1 MAVDYLSALNVGSGL
16 NVTQIVDALIDAE
29 RVPRETQINEQIE
42 EKTVSISALGE
53 VKTEVKTFKDNLEY
67 LETTNTNG
75 LVVASSDDAVSVT
88 ANGKIAV
95 QPFNHTFEVT
105 RLAKGHTLAFTGFS
119 DTTSSTNA
127 TDLTIDFGN
136 WDDPPTT
143 FTPRT
148 GNTTTNLT
156 IPAGTNSL
164 ADIANIVNNADIGI
178 SANVLRVGDNNY
190 ALTLVG
196 EEGANNQI
204 RITAE
209 NNGVRLDNLSFDP
222 GTNAADTSNQII
234 AGTDSEF
241 YIDGVVVTRE
251 RNNIDDLING
261 VSITLNKE
269 SSNVAAVS
277 AQYDRDVA
285 QETLRL
291 FVEEMNFMLKKLNEV
306 TFRGTAGSDDAGPL
320 AGDPLMRSYLNTLKS
335 MTVRPIKGFQSD
347 PVYLSNFGVMTERD
361 GTLSINA
368 TRFEEFFSA
377 KPDAFAA
384 LLDSRAITDSNLVQA
399 ELTGNLWEPGVYSY
413 TNSSNNLL
421 DPAPE
426 PPPADQTRLDRPMSL
441 ENGKYKITSGGAR
454 GLALTLLG
462 NGEDAQVFIGKSLLQ
477 TLSEFSDDI
486 LKTNGDIDTK
496 IATYNDD
503 IDDYNDRLD
512 ELADR
517 MDTERA
523 RYVEQFSAMEASVT
537 SFKKTGDM
545 LDTFMETW
553 KAGLKG

>member
-16 NVTQIVDALIDAE
+16 NVTQIVDAIIDAE
-29 RVPRETQINEQIE
+29 RVPRENQLNKRIDER
-42 EKTVSISALGE
+42 TVSISALGE
-53 VKTEVKTFKDNLEY
+53 VKTEVKTFKDNLEF

-75 LVVASSDDAVSVT
+75 LSVGSSDEAVGIE

-95 QPFNHTFEVT
+95 QPFSHSFEVT
-105 RLAKGHTLAFTGFS
+105 QLAAKHTLAFSGFA
-119 DTTSSTNA
+119 DTTSSTGV
-127 TDLTIDFGN
+127 TDLTIDFGD
-136 WDDPPTT
+136 WATGPT
-143 FTPRT
+143 FSPRS
-148 GNTTTNLT
+148 GNTTVNLSV
-156 IPAGTNSL
+156 PAGTDSL
-164 ADIANIVNNADIGI
+164 ADLSNIINNADIGI
-178 SANVLRVGDNNY
+178 SANVIRVGDGNF

-196 EEGANNQI
+196 EEGEQNQI
-204 RITAE
+204 RITAQ
-209 NNGVRLDNLSFDP
+209 NTGARVDALSYDP
-222 GTNAADTSNQII
+222 ETNIADSSNQII
-234 AGTDSEF
+234 AGTDAEM
-241 YIDGVVVTRE
+241 YIDGVFVSRDS
-251 RNNIDDLING
+251 NNVDDLING
-261 VSITLNKE
+261 ISISLNKV
-269 SSNVAAVS
+269 STNVATVS
-277 AQYDRDVA
+277 AQYDKNVA

-291 FVEEMNFMLKKLNEV
+291 FVEEMNFMLEKLNEV
-306 TFRGTAGSDDAGPL
+306 TYRGTAGSDDAGPL

-335 MTVRPIKGFQSD
+335 MTVKPIKGFQSD

-361 GTLSINA
+361 GSLSINA
-368 TRFEEFFSA
+368 TRFEEFFTA

-399 ELTGNLWEPGVYSY
+399 ELTGNLWEPGVYTY
-413 TNSSNNLL
+413 TNATHNLL

-426 PPPADQTRLDRPMSL
+426 PPPADQTRLDRPMNL

-477 TLSEFSDDI
+477 TLSEFSEDI

-496 IATYNDD
+496 IASYNDD

-512 ELADR
+512 DLSAR
-517 MDTERA
+517 METERA
-523 RYVEQFSAMEASVT
+523 RYVEQFTAMEASVT

-545 LDTFMETW
+545 LDSFMETW

>member
-16 NVTQIVDALIDAE
+16 NVTQIVDAIIDAE
-29 RVPRETQINEQIE
+29 RVPRENQLNKRIDER
-42 EKTVSISALGE
+42 TVSISALGE
-53 VKTEVKTFKDNLEY
+53 VKTEVKTFKDNLEF

-75 LVVASSDDAVSVT
+75 LSVGSSDEAVGIE

-95 QPFNHTFEVT
+95 QPFSHSFEVT
-105 RLAKGHTLAFTGFS
+105 QLAAKHTLAFSGFA
-119 DTTSSTNA
+119 DTTSSTGV
-127 TDLTIDFGN
+127 TDLTIDFGD
-136 WDDPPTT
+136 WATGPT
-143 FTPRT
+143 FSPRS
-148 GNTTTNLT
+148 GNTTVNLSV
-156 IPAGTNSL
+156 PAGTDSL
-164 ADIANIVNNADIGI
+164 ADLSNIINNADIGI
-178 SANVLRVGDNNY
+178 SANVIRVGDGNF

-196 EEGANNQI
+196 EEGEQNQI
-204 RITAE
+204 RITAQ
-209 NNGVRLDNLSFDP
+209 NTGARVDALSYDP
-222 GTNAADTSNQII
+222 ETNSADSSNQII
-234 AGTDSEF
+234 AGTDAEM
-241 YIDGVVVTRE
+241 YIDGVFVSRDS
-251 RNNIDDLING
+251 NNVDDLING
-261 VSITLNKE
+261 ISISLNKV
-269 SSNVAAVS
+269 STNVATVS
-277 AQYDRDVA
+277 AQYDKNVA

-291 FVEEMNFMLKKLNEV
+291 FVEEMNFMLEKLNEV
-306 TFRGTAGSDDAGPL
+306 TYRGTAGSDDAGPL

-335 MTVRPIKGFQSD
+335 MTVKPIKGFQSD

-361 GTLSINA
+361 GSLSINA
-368 TRFEEFFSA
+368 TRFEEFFTA

-399 ELTGNLWEPGVYSY
+399 ELTGNLWEPGVYTY
-413 TNSSNNLL
+413 TNATHNLL

-426 PPPADQTRLDRPMSL
+426 PPPADQTRLDRPMNL

-477 TLSEFSDDI
+477 TLSEFSEDI

-496 IATYNDD
+496 IASYNDD

-512 ELADR
+512 DLSAR
-517 MDTERA
+517 METERA
-523 RYVEQFSAMEASVT
+523 RYVEQFTAMEASVT

-545 LDTFMETW
+545 LDSFMETW

>member
-29 RVPRETQINEQIE
+29 RVPRETQINKRIDERN
-42 EKTVSISALGE
+42 VSISALGE
-53 VKTEVKTFKDNLEY
+53 VKTEVKTFKDNLEF

-75 LVVASSDDAVSVT
+75 LVVGSSDEAVGIE

-95 QPFNHTFEVT
+95 QPFSHSFEVT
-105 RLAKGHTLAFTGFS
+105 QLATKHTLAFSGFA
-119 DTTSSTNA
+119 DTTSATGV
-127 TDLTIDFGN
+127 TDLTIDFGS
-136 WDDPPTT
+136 WAAGPT
-143 FTPRT
+143 FTPRS
-148 GNTTTNLT
+148 GNTTVNLS
-156 IPAGTNSL
+156 IPAGTDSL
-164 ADIANIVNNADIGI
+164 ADLSNIINNADIGI
-178 SANVLRVGDNNY
+178 SANVIRVGDGNF

-196 EEGANNQI
+196 EEGEENQI

-209 NNGVRLDNLSFDP
+209 NTGVRVDALSYDP
-222 GTNAADTSNQII
+222 ETNSADSSNQII
-234 AGTDSEF
+234 AGTDAEM
-241 YIDGVVVTRE
+241 YIDGVFVSRDSNTV
-251 RNNIDDLING
+251 DDLING
-261 VSITLNKE
+261 VSISLNKV
-269 SSNVAAVS
+269 STNVATVS
-277 AQYDRDVA
+277 AQYDKSVA

-291 FVEEMNFMLKKLNEV
+291 FVEEMNFMLEKLNEV
-306 TFRGTAGSDDAGPL
+306 TYRGTAGSEDAGPL

-335 MTVRPIKGFQSD
+335 MTVKPINGFQSD

-368 TRFEEFFSA
+368 ARFEEFFTA

-399 ELTGNLWEPGVYSY
+399 ELTGNLWEPGVYTY
-413 TNSSNNLL
+413 TNATHNLL

-441 ENGKYKITSGGAR
+441 ENGKYKITAGGAR

-477 TLSEFSDDI
+477 TLTEFSDDI

-512 ELADR
+512 ELSAR

-523 RYVEQFSAMEASVT
+523 RYVEQFTAMEASVT

-545 LDTFMETW
+545 LDSFMETW

>member
-29 RVPRETQINEQIE
+29 RVPRETQINKRIDERN
-42 EKTVSISALGE
+42 VSISALGE
-53 VKTEVKTFKDNLEY
+53 VKTEVKTFKDNLEF

-75 LVVASSDDAVSVT
+75 LVVGSSDEAVGIE

-95 QPFNHTFEVT
+95 QPFSHSFEVT
-105 RLAKGHTLAFTGFS
+105 QLAKKHTLAFSGFA
-119 DTTSSTNA
+119 DTTSATGV
-127 TDLTIDFGN
+127 TDLTIDFGS
-136 WDDPPTT
+136 WAAGPT
-143 FTPRT
+143 FTPRS
-148 GNTTTNLT
+148 GNTTVNLS
-156 IPAGTNSL
+156 IPAGTDSL
-164 ADIANIVNNADIGI
+164 ADLSNIINNADIGI
-178 SANVLRVGDNNY
+178 SANVIRVGDGNF

-196 EEGANNQI
+196 EEGEENQI

-209 NNGVRLDNLSFDP
+209 NTGVRVDALSYDP
-222 GTNAADTSNQII
+222 ETNSADSSNQII
-234 AGTDSEF
+234 VGTDAEM
-241 YIDGVVVTRE
+241 YIDGVFVSRDSNTV
-251 RNNIDDLING
+251 DDLING
-261 VSITLNKE
+261 VSLSLNKV
-269 SSNVAAVS
+269 STNVATVS
-277 AQYDRDVA
+277 AQYDKSVA

-291 FVEEMNFMLKKLNEV
+291 FVEEMNFMLEKLNEV
-306 TFRGTAGSDDAGPL
+306 SYRGTAGSDDAGPL

-335 MTVRPIKGFQSD
+335 MTVKPINGFQSD

-368 TRFEEFFSA
+368 TRFEEFFTA

-399 ELTGNLWEPGVYSY
+399 ELTGNLWEPGVYTY
-413 TNSSNNLL
+413 TNATHNLL

-441 ENGKYKITSGGAR
+441 ENGKYKITAGGAR

-477 TLSEFSDDI
+477 TLTEFSDDI

-512 ELADR
+512 ELSAR

-523 RYVEQFSAMEASVT
+523 RYVEQFTAMEASVT

-545 LDTFMETW
+545 LDSFMETW

>member
-29 RVPRETQINEQIE
+29 RVPRETQINKQIDE
-42 EKTVSISALGE
+42 RNVSISALGE
-53 VKTEVKTFKDNLEY
+53 VKTEVKTFKDNLEF

-75 LVVASSDDAVSVT
+75 LVVASSDEAVGIE

-95 QPFNHTFEVT
+95 QPFSHSFEVT
-105 RLAKGHTLAFTGFS
+105 QLAAKHTLAFSGFA
-119 DTTSSTNA
+119 DTTSATGV
-127 TDLTIDFGN
+127 TDLTIDFGS
-136 WDDPPTT
+136 WAAGPT
-143 FTPRT
+143 FTPRS
-148 GNTTTNLT
+148 GNTTVNLNV
-156 IPAGTNSL
+156 PPGTDSL
-164 ADIANIVNNADIGI
+164 ADLSNIINNADIGI
-178 SANVLRVGDNNY
+178 SANVIRVGDGNF

-196 EEGANNQI
+196 EEGQENQI

-209 NNGVRLDNLSFDP
+209 NTGVRVDALSYDP
-222 GTNAADTSNQII
+222 ATNSADSSNQII
-234 AGTDSEF
+234 AGTDAEM
-241 YIDGVVVTRE
+241 YIDGVFVSRDSNTV
-251 RNNIDDLING
+251 DDLING
-261 VSITLNKE
+261 VSLSLNKV
-269 SSNVAAVS
+269 STNVATVS
-277 AQYDRDVA
+277 AQYDKSVA

-291 FVEEMNFMLKKLNEV
+291 FVEEMNFMLEKLNEV
-306 TFRGTAGSDDAGPL
+306 TYRGTAGSDDAGPL

-335 MTVRPIKGFQSD
+335 MTVKPIMGFQSE

-368 TRFEEFFSA
+368 TRFEEFFTA

-399 ELTGNLWEPGVYSY
+399 ELTGNLWEPGVYTY
-413 TNSSNNLL
+413 TNATHNLL

-441 ENGKYKITSGGAR
+441 ENGKYKITAGGAR

-477 TLSEFSDDI
+477 TLTEFSNDI

-512 ELADR
+512 ELSAR

-523 RYVEQFSAMEASVT
+523 RYVERFTAMEASVT

-545 LDTFMETW
+545 LDSFMETW
-553 KAGLKG
+553 KAGLKN

>member
-29 RVPRETQINEQIE
+29 RVPRETQINKQIDE
-42 EKTVSISALGE
+42 RNVSISALGE
-53 VKTEVKTFKDNLEY
+53 VKTEVKTFKDNLEF

-75 LVVASSDDAVSVT
+75 LVVGSSDEAVGIE

-95 QPFNHTFEVT
+95 QPFSHSFEVT
-105 RLAKGHTLAFTGFS
+105 QLATKHTLAFSGFA
-119 DTTSSTNA
+119 DTTSATGV
-127 TDLTIDFGN
+127 TDLTIDFGS
-136 WDDPPTT
+136 WAAGPT
-143 FTPRT
+143 FTPRS
-148 GNTTTNLT
+148 GNTTVNLSV
-156 IPAGTNSL
+156 PAGTDSL
-164 ADIANIVNNADIGI
+164 ADLSNIINNADIGI
-178 SANVLRVGDNNY
+178 SANVIRVGDGNF

-196 EEGANNQI
+196 EEGEENQI

-209 NNGVRLDNLSFDP
+209 NTGVRVDALSYDP
-222 GTNAADTSNQII
+222 ETNSADSSNQII
-234 AGTDSEF
+234 AGTDAEM
-241 YIDGVVVTRE
+241 YIDGVFVSRDSNTV
-251 RNNIDDLING
+251 DDLING
-261 VSITLNKE
+261 VSISLNKV
-269 SSNVAAVS
+269 STNVATVS
-277 AQYDRDVA
+277 AQYDKSVA

-291 FVEEMNFMLKKLNEV
+291 FVEEMNFMLEKLNEV
-306 TFRGTAGSDDAGPL
+306 TYRGTAGSDDAGPL

-335 MTVRPIKGFQSD
+335 MTVKPINGFQSD

-368 TRFEEFFSA
+368 TRFEEFFTA

-399 ELTGNLWEPGVYSY
+399 ELTGNLWEPGVYTY
-413 TNSSNNLL
+413 TNATHNLL

-477 TLSEFSDDI
+477 TLTEFSDDI

-512 ELADR
+512 ELSAR

-523 RYVEQFSAMEASVT
+523 RYVERFTAMEASVT

-545 LDTFMETW
+545 LDSFMETW

>member
-29 RVPRETQINEQIE
+29 RVPRETQINKRIDERN
-42 EKTVSISALGE
+42 VSISALGE
-53 VKTEVKTFKDNLEY
+53 VKTEVKTFKDNLEF

-75 LVVASSDDAVSVT
+75 LVVGSSDEAVGIE

-95 QPFNHTFEVT
+95 QPFSHSFEVT
-105 RLAKGHTLAFTGFS
+105 QLATKHTLAFSGFA
-119 DTTSSTNA
+119 DTTSATGV
-127 TDLTIDFGN
+127 TDLTIDFGS
-136 WDDPPTT
+136 WAAGPT
-143 FTPRT
+143 FTPRS
-148 GNTTTNLT
+148 GNTTVNLS
-156 IPAGTNSL
+156 IPAGTDSL
-164 ADIANIVNNADIGI
+164 ADLSNIINNADIGI
-178 SANVLRVGDNNY
+178 SANVIRVGDGNF

-196 EEGANNQI
+196 EEGEENQI

-209 NNGVRLDNLSFDP
+209 NTGVRVDALSYDP
-222 GTNAADTSNQII
+222 ETNSADSSNQII
-234 AGTDSEF
+234 AGTDAEM
-241 YIDGVVVTRE
+241 YIDGVFVSRDSNTV
-251 RNNIDDLING
+251 DDLING
-261 VSITLNKE
+261 VSISLNKV
-269 SSNVAAVS
+269 STNVATVS
-277 AQYDRDVA
+277 AQYDKSVA

-291 FVEEMNFMLKKLNEV
+291 FVEEMNFMLEKLNEV
-306 TFRGTAGSDDAGPL
+306 TYRGTAGSDDAGPL

-335 MTVRPIKGFQSD
+335 MTVKPINGFQSD

-368 TRFEEFFSA
+368 TRFEEFFTA

-399 ELTGNLWEPGVYSY
+399 ELTGNLWEPGVYTY
-413 TNSSNNLL
+413 TNATHNLL

-441 ENGKYKITSGGAR
+441 EDGKYKITSGGAR

-477 TLSEFSDDI
+477 TLTEFSDDI

-512 ELADR
+512 ELSAR

-523 RYVEQFSAMEASVT
+523 RYVEQFTAMEASVT

-545 LDTFMETW
+545 LDSFMETW

>member
-29 RVPRETQINEQIE
+29 RVPRETQINKRIDERN
-42 EKTVSISALGE
+42 VSISALGE
-53 VKTEVKTFKDNLEY
+53 VKTEVKTFKDNLEF

-75 LVVASSDDAVSVT
+75 LVVGSSDEAVGIE

-95 QPFNHTFEVT
+95 QPFSHSFEVT
-105 RLAKGHTLAFTGFS
+105 QLATKHTLAFSGFA
-119 DTTSSTNA
+119 DTTSATGV
-127 TDLTIDFGN
+127 TDLTIDFGS
-136 WDDPPTT
+136 WAAGPT
-143 FTPRT
+143 FTPRS
-148 GNTTTNLT
+148 GNTTVNLS
-156 IPAGTNSL
+156 IPAGTDSL
-164 ADIANIVNNADIGI
+164 ADLSNIINNADIGI
-178 SANVLRVGDNNY
+178 SANVIRVGDGNF

-196 EEGANNQI
+196 EEGEENQI

-209 NNGVRLDNLSFDP
+209 NTGVRVDALSYDP
-222 GTNAADTSNQII
+222 ETNSADSSNQII
-234 AGTDSEF
+234 AGTDAEI
-241 YIDGVVVTRE
+241 YIDGVFVSRDSNTV
-251 RNNIDDLING
+251 DDLING
-261 VSITLNKE
+261 VSISLNKV
-269 SSNVAAVS
+269 SSNVATVS
-277 AQYDRDVA
+277 AQYDKSTA

-291 FVEEMNFMLKKLNEV
+291 FVEEMNFMLEKLNEV
-306 TFRGTAGSDDAGPL
+306 TYRGTAGSDDAGPL

-335 MTVRPIKGFQSD
+335 MTVKPINGFQTD

-368 TRFEEFFSA
+368 TRFEEFFTA

-399 ELTGNLWEPGVYSY
+399 ELTGNLWEPGVYTY
-413 TNSSNNLL
+413 TNATHNLL

-441 ENGKYKITSGGAR
+441 EDGKYKITSGGAR

-477 TLSEFSDDI
+477 TLTEFSDDI

-512 ELADR
+512 ELSAR

-523 RYVEQFSAMEASVT
+523 RYVEQFTAMEASVT

-545 LDTFMETW
+545 LDSFMETW

>member
-29 RVPRETQINEQIE
+29 RVPRETQINKRIDERN
-42 EKTVSISALGE
+42 VSISALGE
-53 VKTEVKTFKDNLEY
+53 VKTEVKTFKDNLEF

-75 LVVASSDDAVSVT
+75 LVVGSSDEAVGIE

-95 QPFNHTFEVT
+95 QPFSHSFEVT
-105 RLAKGHTLAFTGFS
+105 QLATKHTLAFSGFA
-119 DTTSSTNA
+119 DTTSATGV
-127 TDLTIDFGN
+127 TDLTIDFGS
-136 WDDPPTT
+136 WAAGPT
-143 FTPRT
+143 FTPRS
-148 GNTTTNLT
+148 GNTTVNLS
-156 IPAGTNSL
+156 IPAGTDSL
-164 ADIANIVNNADIGI
+164 ADLSNIINNADIGI
-178 SANVLRVGDNNY
+178 SANVIRVGDGNF

-196 EEGANNQI
+196 EEGEENQI

-209 NNGVRLDNLSFDP
+209 NTGVRVDALSYDP
-222 GTNAADTSNQII
+222 ETNSADSSNQII
-234 AGTDSEF
+234 AGTDAEM
-241 YIDGVVVTRE
+241 YIDGVFVSRDSNTV
-251 RNNIDDLING
+251 DDLING
-261 VSITLNKE
+261 VSISLNKV
-269 SSNVAAVS
+269 STNVATVS
-277 AQYDRDVA
+277 AQYDKSVA

-291 FVEEMNFMLKKLNEV
+291 FVEEMNFMLEKLNEV
-306 TFRGTAGSDDAGPL
+306 TYRGTAGSDDAGPL

-335 MTVRPIKGFQSD
+335 MTVKPINGFQSD

-368 TRFEEFFSA
+368 TRFEEFFTA

-399 ELTGNLWEPGVYSY
+399 ELTGNLWEPGLYTY
-413 TNSSNNLL
+413 TNATHNLL

-441 ENGKYKITSGGAR
+441 EDGKYKITSGGAR

-477 TLSEFSDDI
+477 TLTEFSDDI

-512 ELADR
+512 ELSAR

-523 RYVEQFSAMEASVT
+523 RYVERFTAMEASVT

-545 LDTFMETW
+545 LDSFMETW

>member
-29 RVPRETQINEQIE
+29 RVPRETQINKRIDERN
-42 EKTVSISALGE
+42 VSISALGE
-53 VKTEVKTFKDNLEY
+53 VKTEVKTFKDNLEF

-75 LVVASSDDAVSVT
+75 LVVSSSDEAVGIE

-95 QPFNHTFEVT
+95 QPFSHSFEVT
-105 RLAKGHTLAFTGFS
+105 QLATKHTLAFSGFA
-119 DTTSSTNA
+119 DTTSATGV
-127 TDLTIDFGN
+127 TDLTIDFGS
-136 WDDPPTT
+136 WAAGPT
-143 FTPRT
+143 FTPRS
-148 GNTTTNLT
+148 GNTTVNLS
-156 IPAGTNSL
+156 IPAGTDSL
-164 ADIANIVNNADIGI
+164 ADLSNIINNADIGI
-178 SANVLRVGDNNY
+178 SANVIRVGDGNF

-196 EEGANNQI
+196 EEGEENQI

-209 NNGVRLDNLSFDP
+209 NTGVRVDALSYDP
-222 GTNAADTSNQII
+222 ETNSADSSNQII
-234 AGTDSEF
+234 AGTDAEM
-241 YIDGVVVTRE
+241 YIDGVFVSRDSNTV
-251 RNNIDDLING
+251 DDLING
-261 VSITLNKE
+261 VSISLNKV
-269 SSNVAAVS
+269 STNVATVS
-277 AQYDRDVA
+277 AQYDKSVA

-291 FVEEMNFMLKKLNEV
+291 FVEEMNFMLEKLNEV
-306 TFRGTAGSDDAGPL
+306 TYRGTAGSDDAGPL

-335 MTVRPIKGFQSD
+335 MTVKPINGFQSD

-368 TRFEEFFSA
+368 TRFEEFFTA

-399 ELTGNLWEPGVYSY
+399 ELTGNLWEPGVYTY
-413 TNSSNNLL
+413 TNATHNLL

-441 ENGKYKITSGGAR
+441 EDGKYKITSGGAR

-477 TLSEFSDDI
+477 TLTEFSDDI

-512 ELADR
+512 ELSAR

-523 RYVEQFSAMEASVT
+523 RYVEQFTAMEASVT

-545 LDTFMETW
+545 LDSFMETW

>member
-29 RVPRETQINEQIE
+29 RVPRETQINKRIDERN
-42 EKTVSISALGE
+42 VSISALGE
-53 VKTEVKTFKDNLEY
+53 VKTEVKTFKDNLEF

-75 LVVASSDDAVSVT
+75 LVVGSSDEAVGIE

-95 QPFNHTFEVT
+95 QPFSHSFEVT
-105 RLAKGHTLAFTGFS
+105 QLATKHTLAFSGFA
-119 DTTSSTNA
+119 DTTSATGV
-127 TDLTIDFGN
+127 TDLTIDFGS
-136 WDDPPTT
+136 WAAGPT
-143 FTPRT
+143 FTPRS
-148 GNTTTNLT
+148 GNTTVNLS
-156 IPAGTNSL
+156 IPAGTDSL
-164 ADIANIVNNADIGI
+164 ADLSNIINNADIGV
-178 SANVLRVGDNNY
+178 SANVIRVGDGNF

-196 EEGANNQI
+196 EEGEENQI

-209 NNGVRLDNLSFDP
+209 NTGVRVDALSYDP
-222 GTNAADTSNQII
+222 ETNSADSSNQII
-234 AGTDSEF
+234 AGTDAEM
-241 YIDGVVVTRE
+241 YIDGVFVSRDSNTV
-251 RNNIDDLING
+251 DDLING
-261 VSITLNKE
+261 VSISLNKV
-269 SSNVAAVS
+269 STNVATVS
-277 AQYDRDVA
+277 AQYDKSVA

-291 FVEEMNFMLKKLNEV
+291 FVEEMNFMLEKLNEV
-306 TFRGTAGSDDAGPL
+306 TYRGTAGSDDAGPL

-335 MTVRPIKGFQSD
+335 MTVKPINGFQSD

-368 TRFEEFFSA
+368 TRFEEFFTA

-399 ELTGNLWEPGVYSY
+399 ELTGNLWEPGVYTY
-413 TNSSNNLL
+413 TNATHNLL

-441 ENGKYKITSGGAR
+441 EDGKYKITSGGAR

-477 TLSEFSDDI
+477 TLTEFSDDI

-512 ELADR
+512 ELSAR

-523 RYVEQFSAMEASVT
+523 RYVERFTAMEASVT

-545 LDTFMETW
+545 LDSFMETW

>member
-29 RVPRETQINEQIE
+29 RVPRETQINKQIDE
-42 EKTVSISALGE
+42 RNVSISALGE
-53 VKTEVKTFKDNLEY
+53 VKTEVKTFKDNLEF

-75 LVVASSDDAVSVT
+75 LVVASSDEAVGIE

-95 QPFNHTFEVT
+95 QPFSHSFEVT
-105 RLAKGHTLAFTGFS
+105 QLAAKHTLAFSGFA
-119 DTTSSTNA
+119 DTTSATGV
-127 TDLTIDFGN
+127 TDLTIDFGS
-136 WDDPPTT
+136 WAAGPT
-143 FTPRT
+143 FTPRS
-148 GNTTTNLT
+148 GNTTVNLS
-156 IPAGTNSL
+156 IPAGTDSL
-164 ADIANIVNNADIGI
+164 ADLSNIINNADIGI
-178 SANVLRVGDNNY
+178 SANVIRVGDGNF

-196 EEGANNQI
+196 EEGQENQI

-209 NNGVRLDNLSFDP
+209 NTGVRVDALSYDP
-222 GTNAADTSNQII
+222 ATNSADSSNQII
-234 AGTDSEF
+234 AGTDAEM
-241 YIDGVVVTRE
+241 YIDGVFVSRDSNTV
-251 RNNIDDLING
+251 DDLING
-261 VSITLNKE
+261 VSISLNKV
-269 SSNVAAVS
+269 STNVATVS
-277 AQYDRDVA
+277 AQYDKSVA

-291 FVEEMNFMLKKLNEV
+291 FVEEMNFMLEKLNEV
-306 TFRGTAGSDDAGPL
+306 TYRGTAGSDDAGPL

-335 MTVRPIKGFQSD
+335 MTVKPIKGFQSE

-368 TRFEEFFSA
+368 ARFEEFFTA

-399 ELTGNLWEPGVYSY
+399 ELTGNLWEPGVYTY
-413 TNSSNNLL
+413 TNATHNLL

-441 ENGKYKITSGGAR
+441 ENGKYKITAGGAR

-477 TLSEFSDDI
+477 TLTEFSNDI

-512 ELADR
+512 ELSAR

-523 RYVEQFSAMEASVT
+523 RYVERFTAMEASVT

-545 LDTFMETW
+545 LDSFMETW
-553 KAGLKG
+553 KAGLKN

>member
-29 RVPRETQINEQIE
+29 RVPRETQINKRIDERN
-42 EKTVSISALGE
+42 VSISALGE
-53 VKTEVKTFKDNLEY
+53 VKTEVKTFKDNLEF

-75 LVVASSDDAVSVT
+75 LVVASSDEAVGIE

-95 QPFNHTFEVT
+95 QPFSHSFEVT
-105 RLAKGHTLAFTGFS
+105 QLAAKHTLAFSGFA
-119 DTTSSTNA
+119 DTTSATGV
-127 TDLTIDFGN
+127 TDLTIDFGS
-136 WDDPPTT
+136 WAAGPT
-143 FTPRT
+143 FTPRS
-148 GNTTTNLT
+148 GNTTVNLS
-156 IPAGTNSL
+156 IPAGTDSL
-164 ADIANIVNNADIGI
+164 ADLSNIINNADIGI
-178 SANVLRVGDNNY
+178 SANVIRVGDGNF

-196 EEGANNQI
+196 EEGQENQI

-209 NNGVRLDNLSFDP
+209 NTGVRVDALSYDP
-222 GTNAADTSNQII
+222 ATNSADSSNQII
-234 AGTDSEF
+234 AGTDAEM
-241 YIDGVVVTRE
+241 YIDGVFVSRDSNTV
-251 RNNIDDLING
+251 DDLING
-261 VSITLNKE
+261 VSISLNKV
-269 SSNVAAVS
+269 STNVATVS
-277 AQYDRDVA
+277 AQYDKSVA

-291 FVEEMNFMLKKLNEV
+291 FVEEMNFMLEKLNEV
-306 TFRGTAGSDDAGPL
+306 TYRGTAGSDDAGPL

-335 MTVRPIKGFQSD
+335 MTVKPIKGFQSE

-368 TRFEEFFSA
+368 TRFEEFFTA

-399 ELTGNLWEPGVYSY
+399 ELTGNLWEPGVYTY
-413 TNSSNNLL
+413 TNATHNLL

-441 ENGKYKITSGGAR
+441 ENGKYKITAGGAR

-477 TLSEFSDDI
+477 TLTEFSNDI

-512 ELADR
+512 ELSAR

-523 RYVEQFSAMEASVT
+523 RYVERFTAMEASVT

-545 LDTFMETW
+545 LDSFMETW
-553 KAGLKG
+553 KAGLKN

>member
-29 RVPRETQINEQIE
+29 RVPRETQINKRIDERN
-42 EKTVSISALGE
+42 VSISALGE
-53 VKTEVKTFKDNLEY
+53 VKTEVKTFKDNLEF

-75 LVVASSDDAVSVT
+75 LVVGSSDEAVGIE

-95 QPFNHTFEVT
+95 QPFTHSFEVT
-105 RLAKGHTLAFTGFS
+105 QLATKHTLAFSGFA
-119 DTTSSTNA
+119 DTTSTTGV
-127 TDLTIDFGN
+127 TDLTIDFGS
-136 WDDPPTT
+136 WAAGPT
-143 FTPRT
+143 FTPRS
-148 GNTTTNLT
+148 GNTTVNLS
-156 IPAGTNSL
+156 IPAGTDSL
-164 ADIANIVNNADIGI
+164 ADLSNIINNADIGI
-178 SANVLRVGDNNY
+178 SANVIRVGDGNF

-196 EEGANNQI
+196 EEGEENQI

-209 NNGVRLDNLSFDP
+209 NTGVRVDALSYDP
-222 GTNAADTSNQII
+222 ETNSADSSNQII
-234 AGTDSEF
+234 AGTDAEM
-241 YIDGVVVTRE
+241 YIDGVFVSRDSNTV
-251 RNNIDDLING
+251 DDLING
-261 VSITLNKE
+261 VSISLNKV
-269 SSNVAAVS
+269 STNVATVS
-277 AQYDRDVA
+277 AQYDKSVA

-291 FVEEMNFMLKKLNEV
+291 FVEEMNFMLEKLNEV
-306 TFRGTAGSDDAGPL
+306 TYRGTAGSDDAGPL

-335 MTVRPIKGFQSD
+335 MTVKPIKGFQSD

-368 TRFEEFFSA
+368 ARFEEFFTA

-399 ELTGNLWEPGVYSY
+399 ELTGNLWEPGVYTY
-413 TNSSNNLL
+413 TNATHNLL

-441 ENGKYKITSGGAR
+441 ENGKYKITAGGAR

-477 TLSEFSDDI
+477 TLTEFSEDI

-503 IDDYNDRLD
+503 IDDFNDRLD
-512 ELADR
+512 ELSAR

-523 RYVEQFSAMEASVT
+523 RYVERFTAMEASVT

-545 LDTFMETW
+545 LDSFMETW

>member
-29 RVPRETQINEQIE
+29 RVPRETQINKRIDERN
-42 EKTVSISALGE
+42 VSISALGE
-53 VKTEVKTFKDNLEY
+53 VKTEVKTFKDNLEF

-75 LVVASSDDAVSVT
+75 LVVGSSDEAVGIE

-95 QPFNHTFEVT
+95 QPFSHSFEVT
-105 RLAKGHTLAFTGFS
+105 QLATKHTLAFSGFA
-119 DTTSSTNA
+119 DTTSATGV
-127 TDLTIDFGN
+127 TDLTIDFGS
-136 WDDPPTT
+136 WAAGPT
-143 FTPRT
+143 FTPRS
-148 GNTTTNLT
+148 GNTTVNLS
-156 IPAGTNSL
+156 IPAGTDSL
-164 ADIANIVNNADIGI
+164 ADLSNIINNADIGI
-178 SANVLRVGDNNY
+178 SANVIRVGDGNF

-196 EEGANNQI
+196 EEGEENQI

-209 NNGVRLDNLSFDP
+209 NTGVRVDALSYDP
-222 GTNAADTSNQII
+222 ETNSADSSNQII
-234 AGTDSEF
+234 AGTDAEM
-241 YIDGVVVTRE
+241 YIDGVFVSRDSNSV
-251 RNNIDDLING
+251 DDLING
-261 VSITLNKE
+261 VSISLNKV
-269 SSNVAAVS
+269 STNVATVS
-277 AQYDRDVA
+277 AQYDKSVA

-291 FVEEMNFMLKKLNEV
+291 FVEEMNFMLEKLNEV
-306 TFRGTAGSDDAGPL
+306 TYRGTAGSDDAGPL

-335 MTVRPIKGFQSD
+335 MTVKPINGFQSD

-368 TRFEEFFSA
+368 TRFEEFFTA

-399 ELTGNLWEPGVYSY
+399 ELTGNLWEPGVYTY
-413 TNSSNNLL
+413 TNATHNLL

-441 ENGKYKITSGGAR
+441 EDGKYKITSGGAR

-477 TLSEFSDDI
+477 TLTEFSDDI

-503 IDDYNDRLD
+503 IDDFNDRLD
-512 ELADR
+512 ELSAR

-523 RYVEQFSAMEASVT
+523 RYVERFTAMEASVT

-545 LDTFMETW
+545 LDSFMETW

>member
-29 RVPRETQINEQIE
+29 RVPRETQINKRIDERN
-42 EKTVSISALGE
+42 VSISALGE
-53 VKTEVKTFKDNLEY
+53 VKTEVKTFKDNLEF

-75 LVVASSDDAVSVT
+75 LVVGSSDEAVGIE

-95 QPFNHTFEVT
+95 QPFSHSFEVT
-105 RLAKGHTLAFTGFS
+105 QLATKHTLAFSGFA
-119 DTTSSTNA
+119 DTTSATGV
-127 TDLTIDFGN
+127 TDLTIDFGS
-136 WDDPPTT
+136 WAAGPT
-143 FTPRT
+143 FTPRS
-148 GNTTTNLT
+148 GNTTVNLS
-156 IPAGTNSL
+156 IPAGTDSL
-164 ADIANIVNNADIGI
+164 ADLSNIINNADIGI
-178 SANVLRVGDNNY
+178 SANVIRVGDGNF

-196 EEGANNQI
+196 EEGEENQI

-209 NNGVRLDNLSFDP
+209 NTGVRVDALSYDP
-222 GTNAADTSNQII
+222 ETNSADSSNQII
-234 AGTDSEF
+234 AGTDAEM
-241 YIDGVVVTRE
+241 YIDGVFVSRDSNTV
-251 RNNIDDLING
+251 DDLING
-261 VSITLNKE
+261 VSISLNKV
-269 SSNVAAVS
+269 STNVATVS
-277 AQYDRDVA
+277 AQYDKSVA

-291 FVEEMNFMLKKLNEV
+291 FVEEMNFMLEKLNEV
-306 TFRGTAGSDDAGPL
+306 TYRGTAGSDDAGPL

-335 MTVRPIKGFQSD
+335 MTVKPINGFQSD

-368 TRFEEFFSA
+368 TRFEEFFTA

-399 ELTGNLWEPGVYSY
+399 ELTGNLWEPGVYTY
-413 TNSSNNLL
+413 TNATHNLL

-441 ENGKYKITSGGAR
+441 EDGKYKITSGGAR

-477 TLSEFSDDI
+477 TLTEFSDDI

-512 ELADR
+512 ELSAR

-523 RYVEQFSAMEASVT
+523 RYVERFTAMEASVT

-545 LDTFMETW
+545 LDSFMETW

>member
-29 RVPRETQINEQIE
+29 RVPRETQINKRIDERN
-42 EKTVSISALGE
+42 VSISALGE
-53 VKTEVKTFKDNLEY
+53 VKTEVKTFKDNLEF

-75 LVVASSDDAVSVT
+75 LVVGSSDEAVGIE

-95 QPFNHTFEVT
+95 QPFSHSFEVT
-105 RLAKGHTLAFTGFS
+105 QLATKHTLAFSGFA
-119 DTTSSTNA
+119 DTTSATGV
-127 TDLTIDFGN
+127 TDLTIDFGS
-136 WDDPPTT
+136 WAAGPT
-143 FTPRT
+143 FTPRS
-148 GNTTTNLT
+148 GNTTVNLS
-156 IPAGTNSL
+156 IPAGTDSL
-164 ADIANIVNNADIGI
+164 ADLSNIINNADIGI
-178 SANVLRVGDNNY
+178 SANVIRVGDGNF

-196 EEGANNQI
+196 EEGEENQI

-209 NNGVRLDNLSFDP
+209 NTGVRVDALSYDP
-222 GTNAADTSNQII
+222 ETNSADSSNQII
-234 AGTDSEF
+234 AGTDAEM
-241 YIDGVVVTRE
+241 YIDGVFVSRDSNTV
-251 RNNIDDLING
+251 DDLING
-261 VSITLNKE
+261 VSISLNKV
-269 SSNVAAVS
+269 STNVATVS
-277 AQYDRDVA
+277 AQYDKSVA

-291 FVEEMNFMLKKLNEV
+291 FVEEMNFMLEKLNEV
-306 TFRGTAGSDDAGPL
+306 TYRGTAGSDDAGPL

-335 MTVRPIKGFQSD
+335 MTVKPIKGFQSE

-368 TRFEEFFSA
+368 TRFEEFFTA

-399 ELTGNLWEPGVYSY
+399 ELTGNLWEPGVYTY
-413 TNSSNNLL
+413 TNATHNLL

-477 TLSEFSDDI
+477 TLTEFSDDI

-512 ELADR
+512 ELSAR

-523 RYVEQFSAMEASVT
+523 RYVEQFTAMEASVT

-545 LDTFMETW
+545 LDSFMETW

>member
-16 NVTQIVDALIDAE
+16 NVTQIVDAIIDAE
-29 RVPRETQINEQIE
+29 RVPRENQLNKRIDER
-42 EKTVSISALGE
+42 TVSISALGE
-53 VKTEVKTFKDNLEY
+53 VKTEVKTFKDNLEF

-75 LVVASSDDAVSVT
+75 LSVGSSDEAVGIE

-95 QPFNHTFEVT
+95 QPFSHSFEVT
-105 RLAKGHTLAFTGFS
+105 QLAAKHTLAFSGFA
-119 DTTSSTNA
+119 DTTSSTGV
-127 TDLTIDFGN
+127 TDLTIDFGD
-136 WDDPPTT
+136 WATGPT
-143 FTPRT
+143 FSPRS
-148 GNTTTNLT
+148 GNTTVNLSV
-156 IPAGTNSL
+156 PAGTDSL
-164 ADIANIVNNADIGI
+164 ADLSNIINNADIGI
-178 SANVLRVGDNNY
+178 SANVIRVGDGNF

-196 EEGANNQI
+196 EEGEQNQI
-204 RITAE
+204 RITAQ
-209 NNGVRLDNLSFDP
+209 NTGLRVDALSYDP
-222 GTNAADTSNQII
+222 ETNSADSSNQII
-234 AGTDSEF
+234 AGTDAEM
-241 YIDGVVVTRE
+241 YIDGVFVSRDS
-251 RNNIDDLING
+251 NNVDDLING
-261 VSITLNKE
+261 ISISLNKV
-269 SSNVAAVS
+269 STNVATVS
-277 AQYDRDVA
+277 AQYDKNVA

-291 FVEEMNFMLKKLNEV
+291 FVEEMNFMLEKLNEV
-306 TFRGTAGSDDAGPL
+306 TYRGTAGSDDAGPL

-335 MTVRPIKGFQSD
+335 MTVKPIKGFQSD

-361 GTLSINA
+361 GSLSINA
-368 TRFEEFFSA
+368 TRFEEFFTA

-399 ELTGNLWEPGVYSY
+399 ELTGNLWEPGVYTY
-413 TNSSNNLL
+413 TNATHNLL

-426 PPPADQTRLDRPMSL
+426 PPPADQTRLDRPMNL

-477 TLSEFSDDI
+477 TLSEFSEDI

-496 IATYNDD
+496 IASYNDD

-512 ELADR
+512 DLSAR
-517 MDTERA
+517 METERA
-523 RYVEQFSAMEASVT
+523 RYVEQFTAMEASVT

-545 LDTFMETW
+545 LDSFMETW

>member
-16 NVTQIVDALIDAE
+16 NVTQIVDAIIDAE
-29 RVPRETQINEQIE
+29 RVPRENQLNKRIDER
-42 EKTVSISALGE
+42 TVSISALGE
-53 VKTEVKTFKDNLEY
+53 VKTEVKTFKDNLEF

-75 LVVASSDDAVSVT
+75 LSVGSSDEAVGIE

-95 QPFNHTFEVT
+95 QPFSHSFEVT
-105 RLAKGHTLAFTGFS
+105 QLAAKHTLAFSGFA
-119 DTTSSTNA
+119 DTTSSTGV
-127 TDLTIDFGN
+127 TDLTIDFGD
-136 WDDPPTT
+136 WATGPT
-143 FTPRT
+143 FSPRS
-148 GNTTTNLT
+148 GNTTVNLSV
-156 IPAGTNSL
+156 PAGTDSL
-164 ADIANIVNNADIGI
+164 ADLSNIINNADIGI
-178 SANVLRVGDNNY
+178 SANVIRVGDGNF

-196 EEGANNQI
+196 EEGEQNQI
-204 RITAE
+204 RITAQ
-209 NNGVRLDNLSFDP
+209 NTGVRVDALSYDP
-222 GTNAADTSNQII
+222 ETNSADSSNQII
-234 AGTDSEF
+234 AGTDAEM
-241 YIDGVVVTRE
+241 YIDGVFVSRDS
-251 RNNIDDLING
+251 NNVDDLING
-261 VSITLNKE
+261 ISISLNKV
-269 SSNVAAVS
+269 STNVATVS
-277 AQYDRDVA
+277 AQYDKNVA

-291 FVEEMNFMLKKLNEV
+291 FVEEMNFMLEKLNEV
-306 TFRGTAGSDDAGPL
+306 TYRGTAGSDDAGPL

-335 MTVRPIKGFQSD
+335 MTVKPIKGFQSD

-361 GTLSINA
+361 GSLSINA
-368 TRFEEFFSA
+368 TRFEEFFTA

-399 ELTGNLWEPGVYSY
+399 ELTGNLWEPGVYTY
-413 TNSSNNLL
+413 TNATHNLL

-426 PPPADQTRLDRPMSL
+426 PPPADQTRLDRPMNL

-477 TLSEFSDDI
+477 TLSEFSEDI

-496 IATYNDD
+496 IASYNDD

-512 ELADR
+512 DLSAR
-517 MDTERA
+517 METERA
-523 RYVEQFSAMEASVT
+523 RYVEQFTAMEASVT

-545 LDTFMETW
+545 LDSFMETW

>member
-29 RVPRETQINEQIE
+29 RVPRETQINKRIDERN
-42 EKTVSISALGE
+42 VSISALGE
-53 VKTEVKTFKDNLEY
+53 VKTEVKTFKDNLEF

-75 LVVASSDDAVSVT
+75 LVVGSSDEAVGIE

-95 QPFNHTFEVT
+95 QPFSHSFEVT
-105 RLAKGHTLAFTGFS
+105 QLATKHTLAFSGFA
-119 DTTSSTNA
+119 DTTSATGV
-127 TDLTIDFGN
+127 TDLTIDFGS
-136 WDDPPTT
+136 WAAGPT
-143 FTPRT
+143 FTPRS
-148 GNTTTNLT
+148 GNTTVNLS
-156 IPAGTNSL
+156 IPAGTDSL
-164 ADIANIVNNADIGI
+164 ADLSNIINNADIGI
-178 SANVLRVGDNNY
+178 SANVIRVGDGNF

-196 EEGANNQI
+196 EEGEENQI

-209 NNGVRLDNLSFDP
+209 NTGVRVDALSYDP
-222 GTNAADTSNQII
+222 ETNSADSSNQII
-234 AGTDSEF
+234 AGTDAEM
-241 YIDGVVVTRE
+241 YIDGVFVSRDSNTV
-251 RNNIDDLING
+251 DDLING
-261 VSITLNKE
+261 VSISLNKV
-269 SSNVAAVS
+269 STNVATVS
-277 AQYDRDVA
+277 AQYDKSVA

-291 FVEEMNFMLKKLNEV
+291 FVEEMNFMLEKLNEV
-306 TFRGTAGSDDAGPL
+306 TYRGTAGSDDAGPL

-335 MTVRPIKGFQSD
+335 MTVKPINGFQSD

-368 TRFEEFFSA
+368 TRFEEFFTA

-399 ELTGNLWEPGVYSY
+399 ELTGNLWEPGVYTY
-413 TNSSNNLL
+413 TNATHNLL

-441 ENGKYKITSGGAR
+441 EDGKYKITSGGAR

-477 TLSEFSDDI
+477 TLTEFSDDI

-503 IDDYNDRLD
+503 IDDFNDRLD
-512 ELADR
+512 ELSAR

-523 RYVEQFSAMEASVT
+523 RYVERFTAMEASVT

-545 LDTFMETW
+545 LDSFMETW

>member
-29 RVPRETQINEQIE
+29 RVPRETQINKRIDERN
-42 EKTVSISALGE
+42 VSISALGE
-53 VKTEVKTFKDNLEY
+53 VKTEVKTFKDNLEF

-75 LVVASSDDAVSVT
+75 LVVGSSDEAVGIE

-95 QPFNHTFEVT
+95 QPFSHSFEVT
-105 RLAKGHTLAFTGFS
+105 QLATKHTLAFSGFA
-119 DTTSSTNA
+119 DTTSATGV
-127 TDLTIDFGN
+127 TDLTIDFGS
-136 WDDPPTT
+136 WAAGPT
-143 FTPRT
+143 FTPRS
-148 GNTTTNLT
+148 GNTTVNLS
-156 IPAGTNSL
+156 IPAGTDSL
-164 ADIANIVNNADIGI
+164 ADLSNIINNADIGI
-178 SANVLRVGDNNY
+178 SANVIRVGDGNF

-196 EEGANNQI
+196 EEGEENQI

-209 NNGVRLDNLSFDP
+209 NTGVRVDALSYDP
-222 GTNAADTSNQII
+222 ETNSADSSNQII
-234 AGTDSEF
+234 AGTDAEM
-241 YIDGVVVTRE
+241 YIDGVFVSRDSNTV
-251 RNNIDDLING
+251 DDLING
-261 VSITLNKE
+261 VSISLNKV
-269 SSNVAAVS
+269 SSNVATVS
-277 AQYDRDVA
+277 AQYDKSTA

-291 FVEEMNFMLKKLNEV
+291 FVEEMNFMLEKLNEV
-306 TFRGTAGSDDAGPL
+306 TYRGTAGSDDAGPL

-335 MTVRPIKGFQSD
+335 MTVKPINGFQTD

-368 TRFEEFFSA
+368 TRFEEFFTA

-399 ELTGNLWEPGVYSY
+399 ELTGNLWEPGVYTY
-413 TNSSNNLL
+413 TNATHNLL

-441 ENGKYKITSGGAR
+441 EDGKYKITSGGAR

-477 TLSEFSDDI
+477 TLTEFSDDI

-512 ELADR
+512 ELSAR

-523 RYVEQFSAMEASVT
+523 RYVEQFTAMEASVT

-545 LDTFMETW
+545 LDSFMETW

>member
-29 RVPRETQINEQIE
+29 RVPRETQINKQIDE
-42 EKTVSISALGE
+42 RNVSISALGE
-53 VKTEVKTFKDNLEY
+53 VKTEVKTFKDNLEF

-75 LVVASSDDAVSVT
+75 LVVGSSDEAVGIE

-95 QPFNHTFEVT
+95 QPFSHSFEVT
-105 RLAKGHTLAFTGFS
+105 QLATKHTLAFSGFA
-119 DTTSSTNA
+119 DTTSTTGV
-127 TDLTIDFGN
+127 TDLTIDFGS
-136 WDDPPTT
+136 WAAGPT
-143 FTPRT
+143 FTPRS
-148 GNTTTNLT
+148 GNTTVNLS
-156 IPAGTNSL
+156 IPTGTDSL
-164 ADIANIVNNADIGI
+164 ADLSNVINNADIGI
-178 SANVLRVGDNNY
+178 SANVIRVGDGNF

-196 EEGANNQI
+196 EEGEENQI

-209 NNGVRLDNLSFDP
+209 NTGVRVDALSYDP
-222 GTNAADTSNQII
+222 ETNSADSSNQII
-234 AGTDSEF
+234 AGTDAEM
-241 YIDGVVVTRE
+241 YIDGVFVSRD
-251 RNNIDDLING
+251 NNTVDDLING
-261 VSITLNKE
+261 VSISLNKV
-269 SSNVAAVS
+269 STNVATVS
-277 AQYDRDVA
+277 AQYDKSVA

-306 TFRGTAGSDDAGPL
+306 TYRGTAGSDDSGPL

-335 MTVRPIKGFQSD
+335 MTVKPIKGFQSE

-368 TRFEEFFSA
+368 TRFEEFFNA

-399 ELTGNLWEPGVYSY
+399 ELTGNLWEPGVYTY
-413 TNSSNNLL
+413 TNATHNLL

-441 ENGKYKITSGGAR
+441 ENGKYKITAGGAR

-477 TLSEFSDDI
+477 TLTEFSNDI

-512 ELADR
+512 ELSER

-523 RYVEQFSAMEASVT
+523 RYVEQFTAMEASVT

>member
-29 RVPRETQINEQIE
+29 RVPRESQINKKIDER
-42 EKTVSISALGE
+42 TVSISALGE
-53 VKTEVKTFKDNLEY
+53 VKTELTTFKDNLEY

-75 LVVASSDDAVSVT
+75 LVVASSDEAVT
-88 ANGKIAV
+88 IEANGKIAV
-95 QPFNHTFEVT
+95 QPFTHSFEVT
-105 RLAKGHTLAFTGFS
+105 QLATKHTLAFTGFA
-119 DTTSSTNA
+119 DTTSSTGV

-136 WDDPPTT
+136 WGAGPV
-143 FTPRT
+143 FSPRT
-148 GNTTTNLT
+148 GNTTANLT
-156 IPAGTNSL
+156 IPPGTDSL
-164 ADIANIVNNADIGI
+164 ADIANVINNAEIGI
-178 SANVLRVGDNNY
+178 AANVIRVGDGNF

-196 EEGANNQI
+196 QEGAENQI

-209 NNGVRLDNLSFDP
+209 NSGTRVDGLSFDP
-222 GTNAADTSNQII
+222 ETNSADSSNEII
-234 AGTDSEF
+234 VGTDAEM
-241 YIDGVVVTRE
+241 YIDGVFVSRDSNKV
-251 RNNIDDLING
+251 DDLING
-261 VSITLNKE
+261 VSLTLNKV
-269 SSNVAAVS
+269 STNVATVS
-277 AQYDRDVA
+277 AQYDKDVA

-306 TFRGTAGSDDAGPL
+306 TYRGTAGSDDSGPL

-335 MTVRPIKGFQSD
+335 MTVKPIKGFQSD

-368 TRFEEFFSA
+368 TRFDEYFSA
-377 KPDAFAA
+377 NPDAFAA

-399 ELTGNLWEPGVYSY
+399 ELTGSLWEPGVYSY
-413 TNSSNNLL
+413 TNATNSLL

-426 PPPADQTRLDRPMSL
+426 PPPADQTRLDRTMNL
-441 ENGKYKITSGGAR
+441 EDGKYKITEGGAR

-477 TLSEFSDDI
+477 TLSEFSEDI
-486 LKTNGDIDTK
+486 LRTNGDIDSK

-512 ELADR
+512 ELSTR
-517 MDTERA
+517 METERA
-523 RYVEQFSAMEASVT
+523 RYVEQFSAMESSVT

-545 LDTFMETW
+545 LDSFMETW

>member
-29 RVPRETQINEQIE
+29 RVPRETQINKDIE
-42 EKTVSISALGE
+42 ERTVSISALGE
-53 VKTEVKTFKDNLEY
+53 VKTEVKTFKDNLDY

-75 LVVASSDDAVSVT
+75 LVVASSDDAVT
-88 ANGKIAV
+88 IEANGKIAV
-95 QPFNHTFEVT
+95 QPFAHSFEVT
-105 RLAKGHTLAFTGFS
+105 QLATKHTLAFTGFA
-119 DTTSSTNA
+119 DTTSSTGV

-136 WDDPPTT
+136 WDTGPV
-143 FTPRT
+143 FSPRT
-148 GNTTTNLT
+148 GNTTVNLT
-156 IPAGTNSL
+156 IPPGTDSL
-164 ADIANIVNNADIGI
+164 ADIANVINNAEIGI
-178 SANVLRVGDNNY
+178 AANVIRVGDGNF

-196 EEGANNQI
+196 EEGAENQI

-209 NNGVRLDNLSFDP
+209 NTGTRVDGLSYDPETNG
-222 GTNAADTSNQII
+222 ADSSNEII
-234 AGTDSEF
+234 AGTDAEM
-241 YIDGVVVTRE
+241 YIDGVFVSRD
-251 RNNIDDLING
+251 NNQVDDLING
-261 VSITLNKE
+261 VSISLNKV
-269 SSNVAAVS
+269 STNVATVT
-277 AQYDRDVA
+277 AQYDKDVA

-306 TFRGTAGSDDAGPL
+306 TYRGTAGSDDSGPL

-335 MTVRPIKGFQSD
+335 MTVKPIKGFQSD

-361 GTLSINA
+361 GTVSINA
-368 TRFEEFFSA
+368 TRFEEYFDA
-377 KPDAFAA
+377 NPDAFAA

-399 ELTGNLWEPGVYSY
+399 ELTGSLWEPGVYSY
-413 TNSSNNLL
+413 TNATNSLL

-426 PPPADQTRLDRPMSL
+426 PPPADQTRLDRAMNL
-441 ENGKYKITSGGAR
+441 ENGKYKITEGGAR

-477 TLSEFSDDI
+477 TLTEFSEDI
-486 LKTNGDIDTK
+486 LRTNGDIDTK

-512 ELADR
+512 ELSER
-517 MDTERA
+517 METERA
-523 RYVEQFSAMEASVT
+523 RYVQQFSAMESSVT

>member
-29 RVPRETQINEQIE
+29 RVPRETQINKRIDERN
-42 EKTVSISALGE
+42 VSISALGE
-53 VKTEVKTFKDNLEY
+53 VKTEVKTFKDNLEF

-75 LVVASSDDAVSVT
+75 LVVGSSDEAVGIE

-95 QPFNHTFEVT
+95 QPFSHSFEVT
-105 RLAKGHTLAFTGFS
+105 QLATKHTLAFSGFA
-119 DTTSSTNA
+119 DTTSATGV
-127 TDLTIDFGN
+127 TDLTIDFGS
-136 WDDPPTT
+136 WTAGPT
-143 FTPRT
+143 FTPRS
-148 GNTTTNLT
+148 GNTTVNLS
-156 IPAGTNSL
+156 IPAGTDSL
-164 ADIANIVNNADIGI
+164 ADLSNIINNADIGI
-178 SANVLRVGDNNY
+178 SANVIRVGDGNF

-196 EEGANNQI
+196 EEGEENQI

-209 NNGVRLDNLSFDP
+209 NTGVRVDALSYDP
-222 GTNAADTSNQII
+222 ETNSADSSNQII
-234 AGTDSEF
+234 AGTDAEM
-241 YIDGVVVTRE
+241 YIDGVFVSRDSNTV
-251 RNNIDDLING
+251 DDLING
-261 VSITLNKE
+261 VSISLNKV
-269 SSNVAAVS
+269 STNVATVS
-277 AQYDRDVA
+277 AQYDKSVA

-291 FVEEMNFMLKKLNEV
+291 FVEEMNFMLEKLNEV
-306 TFRGTAGSDDAGPL
+306 TYRGTAGSDDAGPL

-335 MTVRPIKGFQSD
+335 MTVKPINGFQSD

-368 TRFEEFFSA
+368 TRFEEFFTA

-399 ELTGNLWEPGVYSY
+399 ELTGNLWEPGVYTY
-413 TNSSNNLL
+413 TNATHNLL

-441 ENGKYKITSGGAR
+441 EDGKYKITSGGAR

-477 TLSEFSDDI
+477 TLTEFSDDI

-512 ELADR
+512 ELSAR

-523 RYVEQFSAMEASVT
+523 RYVERFTAMEASVT

-545 LDTFMETW
+545 LDSFMETW

>member
-29 RVPRETQINEQIE
+29 RVPRETQINKRIDERN
-42 EKTVSISALGE
+42 VSISALGE
-53 VKTEVKTFKDNLEY
+53 VKTEVKTFKDNLEF

-75 LVVASSDDAVSVT
+75 LVVGSSDEAVGIE

-95 QPFNHTFEVT
+95 QPFSHSFEVT
-105 RLAKGHTLAFTGFS
+105 QLATKHTLAFSGFA
-119 DTTSSTNA
+119 DTTSATGV
-127 TDLTIDFGN
+127 TDLTIDFGS
-136 WDDPPTT
+136 WAAGPT
-143 FTPRT
+143 FTPRS
-148 GNTTTNLT
+148 GNTTVNLSV
-156 IPAGTNSL
+156 PPGTDSL
-164 ADIANIVNNADIGI
+164 ADLSNIINNADIGI
-178 SANVLRVGDNNY
+178 SANVIRVGDGNF

-196 EEGANNQI
+196 EEGEENQI

-209 NNGVRLDNLSFDP
+209 NTGVRVDALSYDP
-222 GTNAADTSNQII
+222 ETNSADSSNQII
-234 AGTDSEF
+234 AGTDAEM
-241 YIDGVVVTRE
+241 YIDGVFVSRDSNTV
-251 RNNIDDLING
+251 DDLING
-261 VSITLNKE
+261 VSLSLNKV
-269 SSNVAAVS
+269 STNVATVS
-277 AQYDRDVA
+277 AQYDKSVA

-291 FVEEMNFMLKKLNEV
+291 FVEEMNFMLEKLNEV
-306 TFRGTAGSDDAGPL
+306 TYRGTAGSDDAGPL

-335 MTVRPIKGFQSD
+335 MTVKPINGFQSD

-368 TRFEEFFSA
+368 TRFEEFFTA

-399 ELTGNLWEPGVYSY
+399 ELTGNLWEPGVYTY
-413 TNSSNNLL
+413 TNATHNLL

-441 ENGKYKITSGGAR
+441 EDGKYKITSGGAR

-477 TLSEFSDDI
+477 TLTEFSDDI

-512 ELADR
+512 ELSAR

-523 RYVEQFSAMEASVT
+523 RYVERFTAMEASVT

-545 LDTFMETW
+545 LDSFMETW
-553 KAGLKG
+553 KAGLKS